1 MRSLSQVPLRNE
13 DTVML
18 LSGFSKATTAQRK
31 LSFFSSWFTLFFEPN
46 HPTGSFKANLIRL
59 AFFFYESRIGLG
71 QSGIIPLV
79 FFSRRWG
86 RIVSLKRKIK
96 KELIGTSDYPSNKIF
111 TISNVITFTRLIL
124 TFVFLYLFITN
135 ENRYIALII
144 YAIAASTDWM
154 DGQIARM
161 TKTVSWLGKM
171 MDPVVDRALLFTG
184 VLGLVGR
191 GELPLWVCVAI
202 IGRDAYLACGNMI
215 VHRFHKRPIDVVYTG
230 KIATALLM
238 SGFTLMLLG
247 LPVVEGP
254 SLFGSSA
261 SAFPGLNGHEA
272 PLGIFFVYLGVVF
285 SLITAVVYTIKG
297 ALAIRRAQ
305 AHPEDEDV
313 DFLNPEIDDSDE
325 MVGSGATAG
334 SGRVE

>member
-1 MRSLSQVPLRNE
+1 M
-13 DTVML
+13 
-18 LSGFSKATTAQRK
+18 
-31 LSFFSSWFTLFFEPN
+31 
-46 HPTGSFKANLIRL
+46 
-59 AFFFYESRIGLG
+59 
-71 QSGIIPLV
+71 
-79 FFSRRWG
+79 
-86 RIVSLKRKIK
+86 SLKKKIK

-111 TISNVITFTRLIL
+111 TISNFITFTRLVL

-144 YAIAASTDWM
+144 YAVAASTDWL

-191 GELPLWVCVAI
+191 GELPIWVCILI
-202 IGRDAYLACGNMI
+202 IGRDVYLAGGNLI
-215 VHRFHKRPIDVVYTG
+215 VHRYHRRPIDVVYTG

-238 SGFTLMLLG
+238 SGFSLMLLG

-254 SLFGSSA
+254 QLFDA
-261 SAFPGLNGHEA
+261 SVTALPGLNGQPV
-272 PLGIFFVYLGVVF
+272 PLGIFFVYAGCVF
-285 SLITAVVYTIKG
+285 SLITAVLYTIKG
-297 ALAIRRAQ
+297 AFAIRHALQ
-305 AHPEDEDV
+305 HPEEEDI

-325 MVGSGATAG
+325 PYGAEVVHGSGG
-334 SGRVE
+334 VE